1 MPEEL
6 PQYPRAQ
13 EVVHAYTTG
22 TVPVPVLLKDEDRLG
37 GLVSRDVRAG

>member
-13 EVVHAYTTG
+13 EVVHAYTT
-22 TVPVPVLLKDEDRLG
+22 VPVLLKDEDRLG